1 MIRRDSIG
9 GRRLG
14 ALRGAVA
21 LLAVLVC
28 VPAGLEAR
36 QEGAAERA
44 YLRAVARYFQMPE
57 SEVAIL
63 AHWDLST
70 DEIPVALFV
79 ARRAG
84 VSAEALVALRESG
97 RTWSSLAASY
107 NVGATTMHVQLRDQ
121 SSAGVLSRAY
131 ESYRVTPVAE
141 WSNIRLDDTEIVA
154 LINVR
159 VLAESLRLA
168 PDDVARHTG
177 GSVSFV
183 ELYAQLLR

>member
-1 MIRRDSIG
+1 M
-9 GRRLG
+9 
-14 ALRGAVA
+14 V
-21 LLAVLVC
+21 LLATLMC
-28 VPAGLEAR
+28 VPVGIDAR
-36 QEGAAERA
+36 QESAAERA
-44 YLRAVARYFQMPE
+44 YLRAVARYFEVPE

-63 AHWDLST
+63 AHWDLPA
-70 DEIPVALFV
+70 DEIPVALFI

-97 RTWSSLAASY
+97 RTWTSLSASY

-121 SSAGVLSRAY
+121 GSAGVLSRVY
-131 ESYRVTPVAE
+131 ESYRQTPVAE
-141 WSNIRLDDTEIVA
+141 WSSIRLDDREIVA

-177 GSVSFV
+177 SSVSFV
-183 ELYAQLLR
+183 DLYAQLLR